1 MRWLGVLHP
10 LHIMMHVA
18 TSLCKLHHVTPLLKS
33 LPWLKVPQHIH
44 FKIAY
49 LSNNALQTSQP
60 SYICQLLT
68 VRPTGSI
75 VYSLLVIF
83 FISASS
89 LVLTLVYAVPD
100 LRNGLPTDFPQF
112 AHHSSSACTFI
123 CYIPLM

>member
-68 VRPTGSI
+68 VRPTGSTR
-75 VYSLLVIF
+75 
-83 FISASS
+83 SS
-89 LVLTLVYAVPD
+89 LFFYLGLQSRPHLSLGCSRSPERTPNRLPSVCSSQL
-100 LRNGLPTDFPQF
+100 LRLHFHLLYSTHD
-112 AHHSSSACTFI
+112 
-123 CYIPLM
+123 

>member
-1 MRWLGVLHP
+1 M
-10 LHIMMHVA
+10 IHVA
-18 TSLCKLHHVTPLLKS
+18 TSLCKLHHVTPVLKS
-33 LPWLKVPQHIH
+33 LHWLKVPQHIH

-68 VRPTGSI
+68 VRPTGSTRS
-75 VYSLLVIF
+75 SLFF

-123 CYIPLM
+123 CYIPLTTED